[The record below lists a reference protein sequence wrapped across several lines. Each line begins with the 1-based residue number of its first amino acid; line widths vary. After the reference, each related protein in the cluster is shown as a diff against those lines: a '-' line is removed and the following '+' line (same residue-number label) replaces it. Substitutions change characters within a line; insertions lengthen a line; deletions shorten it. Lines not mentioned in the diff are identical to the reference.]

1 MQLGWMLVA
10 PQRPQAPPCFRKR
23 YRPAM
28 PNNRTVAAHQFDLPQ
43 LRRNSRAK
51 DHSAFTDMKRT
62 ALRSLTLIAIVASVV
77 GCQTTSRFA
86 WWKHEKPSED
96 TSVVARSATP
106 ALPSAQSKPEAV
118 AVAGLTPA
126 TPPSSSNLAAAGAPV
141 GATAGATASL
151 PPAKGGL
158 GAASALSSANTPITS
173 SGALANAPTGTYP
186 TDNGLADKLVS
197 TPSTR
202 STAAVPS
209 AAAPPAA
216 TTASIGSV
224 PAGGP
229 YDPSAYKPA
238 NSLAAS
244 GAASD
249 PTNVD
254 RYGMSSA
261 SPIAASTAAPNSP
274 PPLSSDPADRYG
286 FTPTSAQAAAAN
298 PNATP
303 LMDPT
308 AVAADR
314 YSNPTLPSM
323 SSTPAA
329 VAAAPAPSALP
340 TATAAATSAS
350 GVKLASAPGQYR
362 PGRTSSY
369 SSSAANAPIEVASR
383 PMPPA
388 ASPAPVTPATPA
400 AAGTPSQPWTPPA
413 PTAPATGTR
422 TY

>member
-1 MQLGWMLVA
+1 
-10 PQRPQAPPCFRKR
+10 
-23 YRPAM
+23 M

-62 ALRSLTLIAIVASVV
+62 ALRSLTLIALVASVV

-151 PPAKGGL
+151 PSAKGGL
-158 GAASALSSANTPITS
+158 GAASALSSANTPIAS
-173 SGALANAPTGTYP
+173 SSALANAPTGTYP
-186 TDNGLADKLVS
+186 TDNGLADKLVT

-209 AAAPPAA
+209 AAPPAA
-216 TTASIGSV
+216 TAASIGSV

-254 RYGMSSA
+254 RYGMSTA
-261 SPIAASTAAPNSP
+261 SPSVASTAAPNSP

-298 PNATP
+298 PNAAP
-303 LMDPT
+303 LMDPA

-314 YSNPTLPSM
+314 YSNPSLPSM
-323 SSTPAA
+323 SSAPAA

-340 TATAAATSAS
+340 TANAATTSAS
-350 GVKLASAPGQYR
+350 GVKLASAPGQFR

-369 SSSAANAPIEVASR
+369 SGTAASAPIEVASR

-388 ASPAPVTPATPA
+388 ATPTPA
-400 AAGTPSQPWTPPA
+400 APAAGTSSQPWTPPA